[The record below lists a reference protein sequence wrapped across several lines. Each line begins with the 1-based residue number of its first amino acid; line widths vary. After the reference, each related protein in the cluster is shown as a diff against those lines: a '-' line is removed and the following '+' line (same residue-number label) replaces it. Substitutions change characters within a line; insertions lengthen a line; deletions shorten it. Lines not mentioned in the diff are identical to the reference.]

1 MTVKREV
8 GKSSGKRQEGVAT
21 RIVARVYKDTL
32 PTQGEETKEGETKQE
47 DKKKT
52 DK

>member
-1 MTVKREV
+1 MTVKRER
-8 GKSSGKRQEGVAT
+8 GKSREIRQEGVAT
-21 RIVARVYKDTL
+21 RTVVRGYKETL
-32 PTQGEETKEGETKQE
+32 ATLEEETKEGETKQE